1 MSDATT
7 DVYDMEDVY
16 DKQISPLIKSIIEIC
31 KRHKMPMLATFCYAK
46 GREHDDPDGVSYATT
61 AIPRG
66 ERQTPEILEA
76 LRIVRGGA
84 SCRPRAMA
92 MTMLTCAKDGER

>member
-1 MSDATT
+1 MSNSDT

-16 DKQISPLIKSIIEIC
+16 DTQISPLMKSIIEIC

-46 GREHDDPDGVSYATT
+46 GRAGGDPDGVSYATT
-61 AIPRG
+61 NIPRG
-66 ERQTPEILEA
+66 EWQPPEIVEA
-76 LRIVRGGA
+76 VRIVRGGA

-92 MTMLTCAKDGER
+92 MTMSTCAKDGER